1 MRSSNRLHFLSREG
15 ERGEDCSSAASQ
27 SFNRKEER
35 GLLDVLDR
43 ASLSLAS
50 SRGHDGMGSFE
61 ADKCPGR
68 CGLINALP
76 VGRTHGRRRA
86 ANPLPSSPTTP
97 RESRLLFVPSKTQ
110 NAFGISFP
118 STVFLP
124 SFPRSLRLLCSKIP
138 PAELAK
144 RGHMHA
150 LRSAICAPRLRIEM
164 QPRPLLLDR
173 LPFWPLNFASTL
185 GLECARALAHWLW
198 SKRNV

>member
-1 MRSSNRLHFLSREG
+1 MLCRQSIFQQ
-15 ERGEDCSSAASQ
+15 ERGEGPPRRPRSS
-27 SFNRKEER
+27 F
-35 GLLDVLDR
+35 
-43 ASLSLAS
+43 SLSLS
-50 SRGHDGMGSFE
+50 LHPSRRHDGMGSFE

-76 VGRTHGRRRA
+76 VGRTHGRADANGQPTRSRPRPPPRERAVCSSFPRRA
-86 ANPLPSSPTTP
+86 KMHLGLVS
-97 RESRLLFVPSKTQ
+97 
-110 NAFGISFP
+110 P

-185 GLECARALAHWLW
+185 GLEYARARARARAHWLRP
-198 SKRNV
+198 KRNV